1 LFDHFLQE
9 LRRAALA
16 FTILWP
22 GLVLKLFDL
31 LILADCQLQGA
42 ALKFDLEEAVA
53 WDTDSHFL
61 LDRV

>member
-1 LFDHFLQE
+1 
-9 LRRAALA
+9 LA